1 MAIDATIGGATSDSY
16 STVADA
22 DAYHTNHLYHAT
34 WTAAST
40 DSKER
45 SLKMATRLLD
55 ERVTWVGSKY
65 TDEQY
70 LRWPRGSVTDIDG
83 YSVVV
88 TVIPVPVKNAV
99 AELARHLTVSD
110 LTVQAQGKGIASLDA
125 GSVSLTFSKTD
136 TADVLPTIVQEMLRG
151 WGTIHARAKFGSVTV
166 VRT

>member
-1 MAIDATIGGATSDSY
+1 MAITATIGGATSDSY

-22 DAYHTNHLYHAT
+22 DSYHADHLYHAT

-55 ERVTWVGSKY
+55 ERITWVGSKN
-65 TDEQY
+65 TDAQY
-70 LRWPRGSVTDIDG
+70 LRWPRSSVTNIDG
-83 YSVVV
+83 YSVPV
-88 TVIPVPVKNAV
+88 TVIPAPIKNAV

-110 LTVQAQGKGIASLDA
+110 LTAQAQGKGIASLDA

-151 WGTIHARAKFGSVTV
+151 WGTIHARAKFGSATV

>member
-55 ERVTWVGSKY
+55 ERITWVGSKY
-65 TDEQY
+65 TDEQH
-70 LRWPRGSVTDIDG
+70 LRWPRGSVTDLDG
-83 YSVVV
+83 DSV
-88 TVIPVPVKNAV
+88 
-99 AELARHLTVSD
+99 
-110 LTVQAQGKGIASLDA
+110 
-125 GSVSLTFSKTD
+125 LTFSKTD